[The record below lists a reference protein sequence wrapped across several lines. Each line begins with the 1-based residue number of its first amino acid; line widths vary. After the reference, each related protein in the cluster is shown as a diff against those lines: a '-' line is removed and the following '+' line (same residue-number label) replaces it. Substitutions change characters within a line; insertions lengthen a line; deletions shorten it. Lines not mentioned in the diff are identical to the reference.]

1 MVLLEGM
8 LVIWCCLGRD
18 VSYMV
23 LPTGRDVSYMVL
35 LGKGC

>member
-1 MVLLEGM
+1 MVLPA
-8 LVIWCCLGRD
+8 GRD

-23 LPTGRDVSYMVL
+23 LPAGRDVSYMVL